1 MSSLPAK
8 LQALA
13 ALRRDG
19 ALTEHEFSQA
29 KAALLAGGAGVAAA
43 AGGAGGG
50 AGVGAALAGQAFNAV
65 AGDAV
70 AHVAGHVACEAAAG
84 AAAAAVGGEAAAAA
98 LASAACSIQRYM
110 APSDR
115 PAAGTFGLFP
125 PTYPVDGICY
135 TALPLRAECRVYNIS
150 RRRDMLPRLNYF
162 IISKYARS

>member
-1 MSSLPAK
+1 MSLPAK

-84 AAAAAVGGEAAAAA
+84 AAAAAGFSNPRWGLLRFAIDI
-98 LASAACSIQRYM
+98 AACR
-110 APSDR
+110 
-115 PAAGTFGLFP
+115 LFA
-125 PTYPVDGICY
+125 VH
-135 TALPLRAECRVYNIS
+135 EFNS
-150 RRRDMLPRLNYF
+150 RGPQ
-162 IISKYARS
+162 